1 MRSQRREG
9 KDHAVEAGDERSVE
23 RGPGPGPD
31 IGSTKKIGDVIP
43 ASETMRDGDRGDII
57 TAAAPTARM
66 TETVGEVAALTRTV
80 MAVGLRELTGSS
92 RSSRRLSSPPSIR

>member
-31 IGSTKKIGDVIP
+31 IGSTKEIGDVIP
-43 ASETMRDGDRGDII
+43 ASETMRDGDGGDTT
-57 TAAAPTARM
+57 TAAAPRARRTAG
-66 TETVGEVAALTRTV
+66 TVGELAKSAPCI
-80 MAVGLRELTGSS
+80 
-92 RSSRRLSSPPSIR
+92 RLNPGGG